1 MRIYAIFDK
10 LDKRVVYVGKTI
22 DDTDFYPHGK
32 HIRKIF
38 MKNRDRYEYQIIE
51 EINNADLLCEREIHY
66 ISYYNTYNDK
76 TCFNFTK
83 GGTGGNT
90 INKLTTDERRII
102 KAKELLTKK
111 LNPEIMKNAAHKARA
126 TFLKRPIEEQQ
137 AITEQRI
144 QKSIQAKITNAL
156 KMSDEEKRMRS
167 LRQSNVI
174 KHIHLTRTAEQKQII
189 HNKISNTLKGNNITL
204 RNIKTGEMLALSFS
218 EWKKIHKVDV
228 YHLDKGLQKTS
239 HGWELP

>member
-10 LDKRVVYVGKTI
+10 LDERVVYIGKTI

-66 ISYYNTYNDK
+66 ISHYNTYNDK

-90 INKLTTDERRII
+90 ICKLTPCERQII

-111 LNPEIMKNAAHKARA
+111 LNPEIMKNAAYKARE

-144 QKSIQAKITNAL
+144 QKSIQAKIANAL
-156 KMSDEEKRMRS
+156 KMSDEEKKMRS
-167 LRQSNVI
+167 LRHSNVV
-174 KHIHLTRTAEQKQII
+174 KHVHLTRTSEQKQLI

-204 RNIKTGEMLALSFS
+204 RNIKTSELLALSFS

-239 HGWELP
+239 HGWKLP